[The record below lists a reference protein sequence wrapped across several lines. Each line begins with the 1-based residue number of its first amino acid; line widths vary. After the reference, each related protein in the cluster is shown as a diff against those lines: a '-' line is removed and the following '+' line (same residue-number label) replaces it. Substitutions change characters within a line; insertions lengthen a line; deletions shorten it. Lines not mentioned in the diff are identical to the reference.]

1 MHVHLHINVFVIICL
16 LLLLFFWGEVHFIPS
31 QFCRGIQRSSSDIGP
46 GVELT
51 SIIPHSALEIEISSA
66 QISSHTMVRENIF

>member
-1 MHVHLHINVFVIICL
+1 MFIFTSTCL
-16 LLLLFFWGEVHFIPS
+16 LLFALFFWGGGGGGVHFIPS

-66 QISSHTMVRENIF
+66 QISSHTTVRENLF